1 MYVGLFTL
9 FIYDTILMRRSLM
22 KNLKKVLFVVVF
34 ILIAFVGGMFFANK
48 QTEPEITSTLIQNR
62 IEQASDLVTTKYHYA
77 KVGKFENSLSLNGW
91 SIPLTNKYF
100 ILTFEG
106 EIQLGTDLSKA
117 NVEINDSTIHVTVDK
132 PAVISNSIDE
142 SSIEVYDETKNIFNP
157 ISVSDYKAFALEQ
170 KDKALSEAKEKGLM
184 KTAQENTK
192 KSIKEIVSIIP
203 DTDDYTIE
211 VTFKLTI

>member
-1 MYVGLFTL
+1 MHVGLFTL
-9 FIYDTILMRRSLM
+9 FIYDTILKRRSLM
-22 KNLKKVLFVVVF
+22 KNFKKILFILIF
-34 ILIAFVGGMFFANK
+34 ILIAFISGIFFANK

-62 IEQASDLVTTKYHYA
+62 IEQASDLVTTKYHYT
-77 KVGKFENSLSLNGW
+77 KVGKFENSLNLNGW

-117 NVEINDSTIHVTVDK
+117 NIEISDSTIHVTVDK
-132 PAVISNSIDE
+132 PTVISNSIDE

-157 ISVSDYKAFALEQ
+157 ISVSDYKAFAVKQ
-170 KDKALSEAKEKGLM
+170 KEKALSEAKKKGLM

-192 KSIKEIVSIIP
+192 KSIKQIISIIP
-203 DTDDYTIE
+203 DTDDYNIE
-211 VTFKLTI
+211 VTFKE

>member
-1 MYVGLFTL
+1 
-9 FIYDTILMRRSLM
+9 M
-22 KNLKKVLFVVVF
+22 KNLKKILFVLLFLVV
-34 ILIAFVGGMFFANK
+34 AFVGGMFFANK
-48 QTEPEITSTLIQNR
+48 QTKPEISSTLIQNR

-91 SIPLTNKYF
+91 SIPLTNKNF

-117 NVEINDSTIHVTVDK
+117 EVEIKDSTIHVTVDK
-132 PAVISNSIDE
+132 PTVISNSIDE

-157 ISVSDYKAFALEQ
+157 ISVNDYKKFAVEQ
-170 KDKALSEAKEKGLM
+170 KETALSEAKKKGLM

-192 KSIKEIVSIIP
+192 KSVKEIISIIP
-203 DTDDYTIE
+203 DTDEYTVE
-211 VTFKLTI
+211 VSFKE

>member
-1 MYVGLFTL
+1 MKNFKKIL
-9 FIYDTILMRRSLM
+9 FILI
-22 KNLKKVLFVVVF
+22 F
-34 ILIAFVGGMFFANK
+34 ILIAFISGIFFMNK

-62 IEQASDLVTTKYHYA
+62 IEQASNLVTTKYHYT
-77 KVGKFENSLSLNGW
+77 KVGKFENSLNLNGW

-117 NVEINDSTIHVTVDK
+117 NVEIDDSTIHVTVDK

-211 VTFKLTI
+211 VTFKE

>member
-1 MYVGLFTL
+1 
-9 FIYDTILMRRSLM
+9 M
-22 KNLKKVLFVVVF
+22 KNLKKILFVLLFLVVAF
-34 ILIAFVGGMFFANK
+34 IGGMFFANK
-48 QTEPEITSTLIQNR
+48 QTEPEISSTLIQNR

-91 SIPLTNKYF
+91 SIPLTNKNF

-117 NVEINDSTIHVTVDK
+117 EVEIKDSTIHITVDK
-132 PAVISNSIDE
+132 PTVISNSIDE

-157 ISVSDYKAFALEQ
+157 ISVNDYKKFAVEQ
-170 KDKALSEAKEKGLM
+170 KETALSEAKKKGLM

-192 KSIKEIVSIIP
+192 KSVKEIISVIP
-203 DTDDYTIE
+203 DTDEYTIE
-211 VTFKLTI
+211 VTFKE

>member
-1 MYVGLFTL
+1 
-9 FIYDTILMRRSLM
+9 M
-22 KNLKKVLFVVVF
+22 KNLKKVLFGVVF

-117 NVEINDSTIHVTVDK
+117 NTVL
-132 PAVISNSIDE
+132 SNSIDE

-157 ISVSDYKAFALEQ
+157 ISVSDYKAFAVEQ
-170 KDKALSEAKEKGLM
+170 KEKALSEAKKKGLL
-184 KTAQENTK
+184 KTAQKNTE
-192 KSIKEIVSIIP
+192 KSIKEIISIIP

-211 VTFKLTI
+211 VTFKE

>member
-1 MYVGLFTL
+1 
-9 FIYDTILMRRSLM
+9 M
-22 KNLKKVLFVVVF
+22 KNLKKFLFIVVF
-34 ILIAFVGGMFFANK
+34 ILIALVGGMFFANK

-91 SIPLTNKYF
+91 SIPLTNKNF

-117 NVEINDSTIHVTVDK
+117 KVDMKDSTIYVTVDK
-132 PAVISNSIDE
+132 PTVISNSIDE
-142 SSIEVYDETKNIFNP
+142 ASIEVYDETKNIFNP
-157 ISVSDYKAFALEQ
+157 ISVNDYKKFAVEQ
-170 KDKALSEAKEKGLM
+170 KETALSEAKKKGLM

-192 KSIKEIVSIIP
+192 KSVKDIISIIP
-203 DTDDYTIE
+203 DTDEYTIE
-211 VTFKLTI
+211 VSFKE

>member
-1 MYVGLFTL
+1 MKNFKKIL
-9 FIYDTILMRRSLM
+9 FILI
-22 KNLKKVLFVVVF
+22 F
-34 ILIAFVGGMFFANK
+34 ILIAFISGIFFANK

-62 IEQASDLVTTKYHYA
+62 IEQASDLVTTKYHYT
-77 KVGKFENSLSLNGW
+77 KVGKFENSLNLNGW

-117 NVEINDSTIHVTVDK
+117 NIEISDSTIHVTVDK
-132 PAVISNSIDE
+132 PTVISNSIDE

-157 ISVSDYKAFALEQ
+157 ISVSDYKAFAVEQ
-170 KDKALSEAKEKGLM
+170 KEKALSEAKKKGLM
-184 KTAQENTK
+184 KTAQKNTE
-192 KSIKEIVSIIP
+192 KSIKEIISIIP

-211 VTFKLTI
+211 VTFKE

>member
-1 MYVGLFTL
+1 
-9 FIYDTILMRRSLM
+9 M
-22 KNLKKVLFVVVF
+22 KNLKKVLFIVVF

-62 IEQASDLVTTKYHYA
+62 IEQASDLVTTKYHYG

-91 SIPLTNKYF
+91 SIPLTNKNF

-117 NVEINDSTIHVTVDK
+117 KVDIKDSTIYVTVDK
-132 PAVISNSIDE
+132 PTVISNSIDE

-157 ISVSDYKAFALEQ
+157 ISVNDYKKFAVEQ
-170 KDKALSEAKEKGLM
+170 KETALSEAKKKGLM

-192 KSIKEIVSIIP
+192 KSVKEIISIIP
-203 DTDDYTIE
+203 DTDEYTIE
-211 VTFKLTI
+211 VAFKE

>member
-1 MYVGLFTL
+1 MKNFKKIL
-9 FIYDTILMRRSLM
+9 FILI
-22 KNLKKVLFVVVF
+22 F
-34 ILIAFVGGMFFANK
+34 ILIAFISGMFFMNK

-62 IEQASDLVTTKYHYA
+62 IEQASDLVTTKYHYT
-77 KVGKFENSLSLNGW
+77 KVGKFENSLNLNGW

-117 NVEINDSTIHVTVDK
+117 NIEISDSTIHVTVDK
-132 PAVISNSIDE
+132 PTVISNSIDE

-157 ISVSDYKAFALEQ
+157 ISVSDYKAFAVEQ
-170 KDKALSEAKEKGLM
+170 KEKALSEAKKKGLM

-192 KSIKEIVSIIP
+192 KSIKQIISIIP
-203 DTDDYTIE
+203 DTDEYTIE
-211 VTFKLTI
+211 VTFKE

>member
-1 MYVGLFTL
+1 
-9 FIYDTILMRRSLM
+9 M
-22 KNLKKVLFVVVF
+22 KNFKKILF
-34 ILIAFVGGMFFANK
+34 ILICILVAFICGMFFMNK

-62 IEQASDLVTTKYHYA
+62 IEQASDLVTTKYHYT
-77 KVGKFENSLSLNGW
+77 KVGKFENSLNLNGW

-117 NVEINDSTIHVTVDK
+117 NVEIDDSTIHVTVDK

-170 KDKALSEAKEKGLM
+170 KDKALSEAKEKGLI

-211 VTFKLTI
+211 VTFKE

>member
-1 MYVGLFTL
+1 MKNFKKIL
-9 FIYDTILMRRSLM
+9 FILI
-22 KNLKKVLFVVVF
+22 F
-34 ILIAFVGGMFFANK
+34 ILIAFISGIFFANK

-62 IEQASDLVTTKYHYA
+62 IEQASDLVTTKYHYT
-77 KVGKFENSLSLNGW
+77 KVGKFENSLNLNGW

-117 NVEINDSTIHVTVDK
+117 NIEISDSTIHVTVDK
-132 PAVISNSIDE
+132 PTVISNSIDE

-211 VTFKLTI
+211 VTFKE

>member
-1 MYVGLFTL
+1 MKNFKKIL
-9 FIYDTILMRRSLM
+9 FILI
-22 KNLKKVLFVVVF
+22 F
-34 ILIAFVGGMFFANK
+34 ILIAFISGIFFANK

-62 IEQASDLVTTKYHYA
+62 IEQASDLVTTKYHYT
-77 KVGKFENSLSLNGW
+77 KVGKFENSLNLNGW

-117 NVEINDSTIHVTVDK
+117 NVEINDSTIYATVNK
-132 PAVISNSIDE
+132 PTVLSNSIDE

-157 ISVSDYKAFALEQ
+157 ISVSDYKAFAVEQ
-170 KDKALSEAKEKGLM
+170 KEKALSEAKKKGLM

-192 KSIKEIVSIIP
+192 KSIKQIISIIP

-211 VTFKLTI
+211 VTFKE

>member
-1 MYVGLFTL
+1 M
-9 FIYDTILMRRSLM
+9 
-22 KNLKKVLFVVVF
+22 
-34 ILIAFVGGMFFANK
+34 NK

-62 IEQASDLVTTKYHYA
+62 IEQASDLVTTKYHYT
-77 KVGKFENSLSLNGW
+77 KVGKFENSLNLNGW

-142 SSIEVYDETKNIFNP
+142 SSIEVYDETKIF
-157 ISVSDYKAFALEQ
+157 
-170 KDKALSEAKEKGLM
+170 
-184 KTAQENTK
+184 
-192 KSIKEIVSIIP
+192 
-203 DTDDYTIE
+203 
-211 VTFKLTI
+211 LTQLV

>member
-1 MYVGLFTL
+1 
-9 FIYDTILMRRSLM
+9 M

-91 SIPLTNKYF
+91 SIPLTNKNF

-117 NVEINDSTIHVTVDK
+117 NIEVQQMQRADDLWLAAFDSNIETIDALQTGAVDTLIVQNTYGMGYFCVESAYK
-132 PAVISNSIDE
+132 LLAGQE
-142 SSIEVYDETKNIFNP
+142 SSVEKSNITATRTITRENM
-157 ISVSDYKAFALEQ
+157 FAMDKQ
-170 KDKALSEAKEKGLM
+170 KALFPFG
-184 KTAQENTK
+184 
-192 KSIKEIVSIIP
+192 
-203 DTDDYTIE
+203 
-211 VTFKLTI
+211 

>member
-1 MYVGLFTL
+1 
-9 FIYDTILMRRSLM
+9 M
-22 KNLKKVLFVVVF
+22 KNLKKFLFIVVF

-48 QTEPEITSTLIQNR
+48 QTKPEITSTLIQNR

-91 SIPLTNKYF
+91 SIPLTNKNF

-117 NVEINDSTIHVTVDK
+117 KVDMKDSTIYVTVDK
-132 PAVISNSIDE
+132 PTVISNSIDE
-142 SSIEVYDETKNIFNP
+142 ASIEVYDETKNIFNP
-157 ISVSDYKAFALEQ
+157 ISVNDYKKFAVEQ
-170 KDKALSEAKEKGLM
+170 KETALSEAKKKGLM

-192 KSIKEIVSIIP
+192 KSVKEIISIIP
-203 DTDDYTIE
+203 DTDEYTIE
-211 VTFKLTI
+211 VSFKE

>member
-1 MYVGLFTL
+1 MKNFKKIL
-9 FIYDTILMRRSLM
+9 FILI
-22 KNLKKVLFVVVF
+22 F
-34 ILIAFVGGMFFANK
+34 ILIAFISGIFFANK

-62 IEQASDLVTTKYHYA
+62 IEQASDLVTTKYHYT
-77 KVGKFENSLSLNGW
+77 KVGKFENSLNLNGW

-117 NVEINDSTIHVTVDK
+117 NIEISDSTIHVTVDK
-132 PAVISNSIDE
+132 PTVISNLIDE

-157 ISVSDYKAFALEQ
+157 ISVSDYKAFAVEQ
-170 KDKALSEAKEKGLM
+170 KEKALSEAKKKGLM

-192 KSIKEIVSIIP
+192 KSIKQIISIIP
-203 DTDDYTIE
+203 DTDDYNIE
-211 VTFKLTI
+211 VTFKE

>member
-1 MYVGLFTL
+1 
-9 FIYDTILMRRSLM
+9 M
-22 KNLKKVLFVVVF
+22 KNFKKILF
-34 ILIAFVGGMFFANK
+34 ILICILLAFIGDMFFMNK

-62 IEQASDLVTTKYHYA
+62 IEQASNLVTTKYHYT
-77 KVGKFENSLSLNGW
+77 KVGKFENSLNLNGW

-211 VTFKLTI
+211 VTFKE

>member
-1 MYVGLFTL
+1 
-9 FIYDTILMRRSLM
+9 M
-22 KNLKKVLFVVVF
+22 KNLKKVLFVVIF

-62 IEQASDLVTTKYHYA
+62 IEQANDLVTTKYHYA

-91 SIPLTNKYF
+91 SIPLTNKNF

-117 NVEINDSTIHVTVDK
+117 KVEVKDSTIYITVAK
-132 PAVISNSIDE
+132 PSVISNSIDE

-157 ISVSDYKAFALEQ
+157 ISVSDYKAFAVEQ
-170 KDKALSEAKEKGLM
+170 KDKALAEAKKKGLM

-192 KSIKEIVSIIP
+192 KSIKQIISIIP
-203 DTDDYTIE
+203 DTDEYTIE
-211 VTFKLTI
+211 VTFEE

>member
-1 MYVGLFTL
+1 
-9 FIYDTILMRRSLM
+9 M

-117 NVEINDSTIHVTVDK
+117 NVEINDSTIHVTVNK
-132 PAVISNSIDE
+132 PTVLSNSIDE
-142 SSIEVYDETKNIFNP
+142 SSINP
-157 ISVSDYKAFALEQ
+157 ISVSDYKAFAVEQ
-170 KDKALSEAKEKGLM
+170 KDKALSEAKKKGLM
-184 KTAQENTK
+184 KTAQKNTE
-192 KSIKEIVSIIP
+192 KSIKEIISIIP

-211 VTFKLTI
+211 VTFKE